1 LGSNITYLALPW
13 LVLELTDSPSQMGV
27 FAFVMLLPEALLNL
41 PAGLWVDRHRRWGV
55 MVFTDIFRAALLLCI
70 PILYFQG
77 WLRLWHLYPF
87 AFLLSSA
94 TVVFENAY
102 IAALPGIVERRQL
115 VQANA
120 RLQAASAAMRIAG
133 PAAAGFLI
141 ALAGPAL
148 AVAVDGATFIVSVL
162 SLLFVTVRET
172 ERFDG
177 GAYRWAELL
186 SGMLFLRGQKVLL
199 WATAITLL
207 LNLGYGPVEAL
218 FILHAK
224 NYLSFGEWEVGI
236 ALSIASV
243 GSLVAAIAVE
253 WLSGQGVAKGRI
265 LVGSVLAGAVA
276 YYGIAGLR
284 SFIPVSM
291 ALALAWGAV
300 TAFNVSF
307 VSLRQSLVPDE
318 LLGRVNAAVRTVNR
332 LALPVAAA
340 ISGVVAEVTGTLL
353 VFVFG
358 AALVTVTALVSMRGP
373 MAGAD

>member
-172 ERFDG
+172 DRFDG

-265 LVGSVLAGAVA
+265 LVGSVLAGSVA